1 MEFNIENNK
10 RLNSDEFNMFKPL
23 TRNLTLYY
31 DCSNKFIT
39 YQEKLRDWPVEA
51 SATSASQEGA
61 NSSKG
66 NSLVDKGNGILLI
79 QPSFLSKRGFIYIH
93 FMKYYKK
100 QRE

>member
-66 NSLVDKGNGILLI
+66 NSLVDKGNGILLYSTLF
-79 QPSFLSKRGFIYIH
+79 SFEKGVYLYSFY
-93 FMKYYKK
+93 
-100 QRE
+100 EVL